1 MKLLKILKL
10 PPRIKVLEA
19 LGALAD
25 GRINILSDRKAIVKS
40 SDGTRSYNVY
50 IDLQNNE
57 VFSDDNGTKFRGYI
71 GYPIIAFLIAKG
83 ILPYDEKLAKALS
96 GIPWRELNERYKNYA
111 VVEEIV
117 KSIVRKHGIEESYVD
132 NYISLVLRKL
142 SERKFFLS
150 SQI

>member
-1 MKLLKILKL
+1 MRALRL
-10 PPRIKVLEA
+10 PPRIKILEA

-25 GRINILSDRKAIVKS
+25 GRVDVLNDKKAMVRS
-40 SDGTRSYNVY
+40 SDGSRSYNVY

-71 GYPIIAFLIAKG
+71 GYPIIAFLMIKG
-83 ILPYDEKLAKALS
+83 FLPYDEKLAKALA

-117 KSIVRKHGIEESYVD
+117 KDIVKRRGIEESYVD
-132 NYISLVLRKL
+132 NFISIVLKRL
-142 SERKFFLS
+142 SEKKFFLGS
-150 SQI
+150 RI